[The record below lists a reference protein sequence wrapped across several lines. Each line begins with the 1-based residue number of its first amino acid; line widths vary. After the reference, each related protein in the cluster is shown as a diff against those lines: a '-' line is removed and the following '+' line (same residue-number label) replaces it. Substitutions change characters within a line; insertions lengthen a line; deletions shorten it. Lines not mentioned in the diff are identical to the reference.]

1 MRLQHLWVAAF
12 ASLTLTGAAFAD
24 VTMSQSNDPTIMVES
39 EFASL
44 FGAEREIVAAV
55 AAPRLKA
62 IASGPQAEKSETD
75 KLLAASAKA
84 GASASDKTAIDK
96 AAADTTEDRKTAAEK
111 TTGTAKSTARDRG
124 QEASPVLIR
133 YNTDWLQSQPAP
145 QGDAQWQCL
154 RDAIYFEARGETLR
168 GQFAVAEVILN
179 RVDSPR
185 YPRSVCG
192 VVKQSCQ
199 FSYTCD
205 GQSDK
210 PTDAGAAD
218 LAGRIAR
225 VMIDGAPRA
234 LTMGAT
240 HFHNR
245 SVRPGWAGRFPQTAA
260 IGGHLFYR
268 QP

>member
-24 VTMSQSNDPTIMVES
+24 VTMSQSNDPTALVED

-44 FGAEREIVAAV
+44 FGAEREIVASV

-62 IASGPQAEKSETD
+62 IASGPVDGDTETKKAEAMQT
-75 KLLAASAKA
+75 AASQAPE
-84 GASASDKTAIDK
+84 GA
-96 AAADTTEDRKTAAEK
+96 TEDRKTGAEK
-111 TTGTAKSTARDRG
+111 TKGAAKSLLRG
-124 QEASPVLIR
+124 RVQDSAPVLIR
-133 YNTDWLQSQPAP
+133 YNADWLQTQAEAK
-145 QGDAQWQCL
+145 GDAQWQCL
-154 RDAIYFEARGETLR
+154 RDAIYFEARGEGLK

-179 RVDSPR
+179 RVDSSR
-185 YPRSVCG
+185 YPQSICG

-199 FSYTCD
+199 FSYNCD
-205 GQSDK
+205 GRSDK
-210 PTDAGAAD
+210 PTDMAAAD
-218 LAGRIAR
+218 QAGRIAR

-234 LTMGAT
+234 LTLGAT

-245 SVRPGWAGRFPQTAA
+245 SVRPGWAGRFPQTAV

>member
-12 ASLTLTGAAFAD
+12 ALTALTEAAFAD
-24 VTMSQSNDPTIMVES
+24 VTMSQSNEPNAMVED

-44 FGAEREIVAAV
+44 FGAEHRTVAAL

-62 IASGPQAEKSETD
+62 IADGPAADVPLTD
-75 KLLAASAKA
+75 GPLVARVAARS
-84 GASASDKTAIDK
+84 
-96 AAADTTEDRKTAAEK
+96 AAATAVGARIDRAMAPDERKTSSRERE
-111 TTGTAKSTARDRG
+111 RD
-124 QEASPVLIR
+124 ASPVLIR
-133 YNTDWLQSQPAP
+133 YNTEWLRAQAEPT
-145 QGDAQWQCL
+145 GDAQWQCL
-154 RDAIYFEARGETLR
+154 RDAIYFEARGESLR

-179 RVDSPR
+179 RVDSSR
-185 YPRSVCG
+185 YPQTICG

-205 GQSDK
+205 GQSDR
-210 PTDAGAAD
+210 PTNAAASD
-218 LAGRIAR
+218 VAGRIAR

-245 SVRPGWAGRFPQTAA
+245 SVRPGWAGRFAQTAA